1 MATIDIEYRKLCNKI
16 VNERCTY
23 LDESRGINCKQVS
36 SYTFELNNIYKEFP
50 LLTTKKM
57 FTKGIVGE
65 LIWFLRGDSNIK
77 YLVENG
83 INIWN
88 KDAYNWHKKMYPDTL
103 MQQENFG
110 KQVLSFGDNSLG
122 DVGRNYGVQWREWT
136 KAINK
141 DNPYVDTSTKFGL
154 YGRKSFDQIANLI
167 QNLISKPM
175 GRRHI
180 VTAWNPAE
188 LDQTALPPCHWAF
201 EIIPYPLTISQRLSL
216 LPISDVDPLDETV
229 IVNLSKI
236 PKYAFDLKWHQRSV
250 DTFLGLP
257 FNITSYAL
265 LMKIIGEFTD
275 MLPNNLIGDL
285 SNVHFYEPHIELVT
299 EQMKSTWDS
308 HSAVKFDFSDRL
320 KHYFEAYRNSEL
332 SDNGSNLDFIFN
344 KFKIEDFEFKDYTS
358 FDTIKAEMYEPKK

>member
-16 VNERCTY
+16 LNEGYTY
-23 LDESRGINCKQVS
+23 LDESRGINCKQIS
-36 SYTFELNNIYKEFP
+36 SYTFELKHIYKEFP

-57 FTKGIVGE
+57 FTRGIVGE

-77 YLVENG
+77 YLNDHG
-83 INIWN
+83 IKIWN

-103 MQQENFG
+103 MTQENFG
-110 KQVLSFGDNSLG
+110 QQVLSLQNYFDENYYDLG
-122 DVGRNYGVQWREWT
+122 DVGRNYGVQWRSWLGYDGGGQEE
-136 KAINK
+136 
-141 DNPYVDTSTKFGL
+141 L
-154 YGRKSFDQIANLI
+154 DQISNLI

-201 EIIPYPLTISQRLSL
+201 EIIPYPLTTSQRLQL
-216 LPISDVDPLDETV
+216 LPISDVDPLDET
-229 IVNLSKI
+229 ITVNLSKV

-265 LMKIIGEFTD
+265 LMRIIGEFTD

-299 EQMKSTWDS
+299 EQLQVTHDQ
-308 HSAVKFDFSDRL
+308 HPAVNFNFSDRL